1 MHCDFNNSIY
11 ILKFAMNR
19 LNHYKYTHTMI
30 RSIFSVFILLS
41 FCTILRAQDPV
52 FSQFY
57 ASPTLLNPAFT
68 GSVGAPRINLQ
79 SRFQWPSF
87 DAYKTYAASFDTY
100 FRNVK
105 SGLGLYIMS
114 DIQGEGFI
122 STSEIKGL
130 YSYQLNM
137 RNDWSVRFGTELG
150 FGQKYYDWDK
160 YVFLDQIDPITGSI
174 GDQSLSEEARPES
187 LQANYF
193 DISSGI
199 LFASKTVYAGMSIR
213 HMNRGNDGV
222 ILLNENRLSNGIPLM
237 LSMQFGTQIDFN
249 KGNKRNSDSFISPNV
264 LIVKQGDFGQVNAG
278 AYISSSFVF
287 GGVWYRYSWT
297 NADAAVFMVG
307 VQSGILK
314 IGYSY
319 DYTVSALEAYS
330 GGGAHEIAV
339 SFRFDQSDYFK
350 SRAKKYKSIDCL
362 QLFR

>member
-1 MHCDFNNSIY
+1 MSYWYYAID
-11 ILKFAMNR
+11 K
-19 LNHYKYTHTMI
+19 YKHTMI
-30 RSIFSVFILLS
+30 RTILSVVFILCVCS
-41 FCTILRAQDPV
+41 FAKAQDPV

-100 FRNVK
+100 FREAK
-105 SGLGLYIMS
+105 SGLGVYVMS

-122 STSEIKGL
+122 STSEIKGM

-137 RNDWSVRFGTELG
+137 RNNWSVRFGTEVG
-150 FGQKYYDWDK
+150 FGQKFYDWDK
-160 YVFLDQIDPITGSI
+160 YVFLDQIDPITGSVA
-174 GDQSLSEEARPES
+174 DQSFSEEQRPES

-199 LFASKTVYAGMSIR
+199 LFASKTVYAGLSLR

-222 ILLNENRLSNGIPLM
+222 ILLNENRLSNGVPLM
-237 LSMQFGTQIDFN
+237 VSAQFGTQINFN
-249 KGNKRNSDSFISPNV
+249 KGNKRKSGSFISPNV

-297 NADAAVFMVG
+297 NADAAVFMLG
-307 VQSGILK
+307 VQSGVFKL
-314 IGYSY
+314 GYSY
-319 DYTVSALEAYS
+319 DYTVSALQAYS

-339 SFRFDQSDYFK
+339 SFRFDQSEYFK
-350 SRAKKYKSIDCL
+350 NKAKKYNSIDCL

>member
-1 MHCDFNNSIY
+1 MT
-11 ILKFAMNR
+11 R
-19 LNHYKYTHTMI
+19 
-30 RSIFSVFILLS
+30 
-41 FCTILRAQDPV
+41 TILSIIFICCCASFSKGQDPV

-87 DAYKTYAASFDTY
+87 EAYKTYAASFDTY
-100 FRNVK
+100 FRTAK
-105 SGLGLYIMS
+105 SGLGLYILS

-122 STSEIKGL
+122 STSEIKGM

-137 RNDWSVRFGTELG
+137 RNNWSVRFGTELG

-160 YVFLDQIDPITGSI
+160 YVFLDQIDPVSGAIS
-174 GDQSLSEEARPES
+174 DQNLSQEQRPES

-199 LFASKTVYAGMSIR
+199 LFSSKTVYAGLSLR

-237 LSMQFGTQIDFN
+237 VSMQFGTQIDFN
-249 KGNKRNSDSFISPNV
+249 KGNKRKSGSFISPNV

-297 NADAAVFMVG
+297 NADAAVFMIG
-307 VQSGILK
+307 VQSGVFKL
-314 IGYSY
+314 GYSY
-319 DYTVSALEAYS
+319 DYTVSALQAYS

-339 SFRFDQSDYFK
+339 SFRFDQSEYFK
-350 SRAKKYKSIDCL
+350 SKTKKYNSIDCL

>member
-1 MHCDFNNSIY
+1 
-11 ILKFAMNR
+11 
-19 LNHYKYTHTMI
+19 MI
-30 RSIFSVFILLS
+30 RSILS
-41 FCTILRAQDPV
+41 FVLILVFCSTARAQDPV

-87 DAYKTYAASFDTY
+87 DAYQTYAASFDTY
-100 FRNVK
+100 FRSAK
-105 SGLGLYIMS
+105 SGLGLFVLS

-137 RNDWSVRFGTELG
+137 RNDWTVRFGTELG
-150 FGQKYYDWDK
+150 FGQKFYDWDK
-160 YVFLDQIDPITGSI
+160 YVFLDQIDPITGDVS
-174 GDQSLSEEARPES
+174 DQSFSEEARPES

-199 LFASKTVYAGMSIR
+199 LFASKALYAGLSLR
-213 HMNRGNDGV
+213 HMNRGNDGI
-222 ILLNENRLSNGIPLM
+222 ILLNENRLSNGVPLM
-237 LSMQFGTQIDFN
+237 VSLQFGTQIDLN
-249 KGNKRNSDSFISPNV
+249 RGNKRNSTAFISPNV

-287 GGVWYRYSWT
+287 GGAWYRYSWT
-297 NADAAVFMVG
+297 NADAAVLMVG
-307 VQSGILK
+307 VQSGIFKL
-314 IGYSY
+314 GYSY
-319 DYTVSALEAYS
+319 DFTVSALQAYS
-330 GGGAHEIAV
+330 NGGAHEIAV

-350 SRAKKYKSIDCL
+350 SRAKKYNSIDCL